1 MSSVT
6 AGRARERNQED
17 RWAHLPKDVREE
29 IDVFETQL
37 KRVAEGQMSEK
48 VFLETRLRHGVYG
61 QRQNGVQMQRIKI
74 PLGMLTTKQMI
85 CLADLS
91 EEYADGISR
100 MTTRQDVQFHFV
112 NLEETPDIMRRLAEV
127 GITTREACGNVVRN
141 VTGCADAGLCSS
153 QGFDVTPHALAMSH
167 FLLRHP
173 DAQNFGRKFKIA
185 FSGCDDKRCGLAMI
199 HDIGAI
205 AAVKEVDGRRIEGF
219 KVYVGGGLG
228 AIPQQAKLYSE
239 FVPTGEMLPL
249 AQAIARVFTR
259 SGEKKNRARARLKF
273 LIAKL
278 GIEEFRRI
286 VDQER
291 RKLRPDARWES
302 EIQNAADYDE
312 QPLRPPTPLPE
323 GPRDPGFER
332 WWKTNVRPQ
341 TQNGYSMVEIFLP
354 LGDIAADA
362 LRELA
367 RTCRSYID
375 ETVRTTVTQ
384 NLLLRWVSNGDLPS
398 LYEDLKRL
406 GLAEPGA
413 GRLADVTACPGTDSC
428 KLGITSSRGLAA
440 ELKAK
445 FANGMG
451 TIADRDDI
459 NVKVSGCFNACGH
472 HHIADIGFLGSVQRK
487 KSDTAPVFQ
496 VVLGG
501 STGNNGSSFGL
512 VTGKVPARN
521 APEVVRKLTSI
532 YTEERRDEES
542 FSEFVLRL
550 AKPRLKQELAEF
562 AELPLHGEAPEY
574 YRDNRQSWEY
584 RKETGVG
591 ECAGEVVDQAEFML
605 EEADRLTF
613 DATLALDEGRLD
625 DAGYSADR
633 EHQFRNHEHRFRP
646 S

>member
-1 MSSVT
+1 M
-6 AGRARERNQED
+6 
-17 RWAHLPKDVREE
+17 
-29 IDVFETQL
+29 
-37 KRVAEGQMSEK
+37 
-48 VFLETRLRHGVYG
+48 
-61 QRQNGVQMQRIKI
+61 
-74 PLGMLTTKQMI
+74 
-85 CLADLS
+85 
-91 EEYADGISR
+91 
-100 MTTRQDVQFHFV
+100 
-112 NLEETPDIMRRLAEV
+112 
-127 GITTREACGNVVRN
+127 
-141 VTGCADAGLCSS
+141 
-153 QGFDVTPHALAMSH
+153 
-167 FLLRHP
+167 
-173 DAQNFGRKFKIA
+173 
-185 FSGCDDKRCGLAMI
+185 
-199 HDIGAI
+199 
-205 AAVKEVDGRRIEGF
+205 
-219 KVYVGGGLG
+219 
-228 AIPQQAKLYSE
+228 
-239 FVPTGEMLPL
+239 
-249 AQAIARVFTR
+249 
-259 SGEKKNRARARLKF
+259 KF
-273 LIAKL
+273 LIGKL

-291 RKLRPDARWES
+291 RKLPPDPRWES

-323 GPRDPGFER
+323 EPRAPGFER
-332 WWKTNVRPQ
+332 WLKTNVRPQ
-341 TQNGYSMVEIFLP
+341 KQNGYSMVEIFLP
-354 LGDIAADA
+354 LGDIATDA

-451 TIADRDDI
+451 MIADRDDI

-532 YTEERRDEES
+532 YTEERRHEES
-542 FSEFVLRL
+542 GGSPHSLDRKSPALRWI
-550 AKPRLKQELAEF
+550 AAAQK
-562 AELPLHGEAPEY
+562 
-574 YRDNRQSWEY
+574 
-584 RKETGVG
+584 
-591 ECAGEVVDQAEFML
+591 
-605 EEADRLTF
+605 
-613 DATLALDEGRLD
+613 
-625 DAGYSADR
+625 
-633 EHQFRNHEHRFRP
+633 
-646 S
+646 